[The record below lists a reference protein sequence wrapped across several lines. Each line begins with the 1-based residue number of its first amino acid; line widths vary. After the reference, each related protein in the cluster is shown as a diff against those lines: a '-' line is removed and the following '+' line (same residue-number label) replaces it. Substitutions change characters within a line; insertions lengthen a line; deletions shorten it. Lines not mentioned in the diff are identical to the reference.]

1 MISEA
6 DPGGF
11 ARTIIETE
19 IKIEIN
25 AKSSFR
31 QAGFSRELNNPASF
45 PYRSRN
51 ISRAVARP
59 YPGSLFMET
68 SGIKARVRFR
78 VGKNGDYPPCR
89 AVRHRSA

>member
-6 DPGGF
+6 DLGGF

-51 ISRAVARP
+51 ISGELLRARIRARF
-59 YPGSLFMET
+59 LWKQRECN
-68 SGIKARVRFR
+68 IR
-78 VGKNGDYPPCR
+78 D
-89 AVRHRSA
+89 